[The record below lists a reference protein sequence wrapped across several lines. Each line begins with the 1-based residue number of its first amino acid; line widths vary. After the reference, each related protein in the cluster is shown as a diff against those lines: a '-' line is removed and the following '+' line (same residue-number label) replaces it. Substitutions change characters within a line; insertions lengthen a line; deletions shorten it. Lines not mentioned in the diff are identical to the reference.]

1 MHPSSNPFPG
11 LKNYDEKHSSNF
23 NNRAHEIEDLLQKL
37 REYGI
42 AILSGSNGSGKTSLL
57 RAGIIPKLRNG
68 FQGKSGKNWRI
79 CEFRTFGNPIE
90 QMAFAM
96 AEQGLLYKDHRGRPE
111 DYSRYVSVLNQKKE
125 LSLIDLYINSEISQV
140 EENLIFI
147 IEQVE
152 DLYRFNLLNVNSQT
166 ESDEEFFD
174 IIYRTNRQKNI
185 PIYFIISIQNIF
197 LNHLNNYK
205 NFVTLLSKSLYN
217 LPSLKAKQ
225 FETLTTEIFADQN
238 IQLTKNTIIYF
249 ETFLKERPNTLPLI
263 QYILNRIHH
272 KYSLNPVSEVLFVD
286 IEDPDFEFH
295 NIFKYIHS
303 ELGAFFDNLNKNDQY
318 TFELIIRSLF
328 VLNSEI
334 SEQYYQRFKYI
345 REYTGLPDRATAIIN
360 EFQNKFG
367 SILEIIEPFKK
378 ISSSDLILND
388 SDVISLKYDLF
399 ASWDKSKEWFD
410 SELEYYKHYN
420 ELQLK
425 SKKQDEF
432 LEFISLQR
440 AVEWKNNRLIN
451 FNWSLKYNFDFFQTI
466 KYIDASNN
474 AHLYK
479 LNQEKKSKELIAE
492 KERNI
497 KRFMFAFGI
506 LISIFFYWLKH
517 SEAQKLKLDNIK
529 LEALRK
535 QDSILKLKYELEKN
549 NLQKLI
555 KSDSILKLNYE
566 LEKNNLQKLIK
577 SDSILKLKY
586 ELEKNNLKAIRK
598 KDSTKILKDEA
609 NSSTASSLKKKIS
622 KNSGNE
628 INPIISKSL
637 NNLNRPLNQNQVPLI
652 SKIKNNI
659 KVLITKLNAENNYG
673 NEKKIL
679 ELTKTGIELYDQFK
693 KESLALKLSF
703 DTEEARDL
711 GTQLTSALQNLYPNS
726 FQSSLNF
733 IPNSYQSKSQNIVT
747 SSQNNNLAWSINKK
761 LFLYEGNAE
770 SQKLKHEIALKTQVE
785 FIEFIGSDLLAVG
798 TVKQDIWIINLV
810 SNKKI
815 KILSSND
822 LQKRLGGSKV
832 FSGDRTRLKSKE
844 LLKMIYIE
852 EKKSLLL
859 IYDNFFVDIKLKKVR
874 DLDSNYY
881 DIIFPS
887 DLSTSERFKKVTYS
901 KKQNALILT
910 TNTNKIFVIEPL
922 KLQPL
927 KALKEL
933 LPSLAELRLIS
944 LTDFREKKILLV
956 NTVNNISLYSLSKNS
971 YAQFEGELKIDK
983 FKIKDFI
990 INNNK
995 IYILDDNG
1003 SLHLTYMNKSMKN
1016 QKVFLTPPMTVDNSK
1031 SYVSIKFFST
1041 ASDNDLLL
1049 VKKNGNIIV
1058 KNFDIDHTFSQIKI
1072 VYSKRKL
1079 N

>member
-57 RAGIIPKLRNG
+57 RAGVIPKLRNG

-79 CEFRTFGNPIE
+79 CEFRTFGNPID

-96 AEQGLLYKDHRGRPE
+96 AEQGLLYKDHRARPE

-125 LSLIDLYINSEISQV
+125 LSLIDLYNNSEISQV

-152 DLYRFNLLNVNSQT
+152 DLYRFNLLNINSQT

-225 FETLTTEIFADQN
+225 FETLTTEIFANQN

-249 ETFLKERPNTLPLI
+249 ETFLKERPNALPLI

-303 ELGAFFDNLNKNDQY
+303 KLDAFFDNLNKNDQY

-399 ASWDKSKEWFD
+399 TSWDKSKEWFD

-479 LNQEKKSKELIAE
+479 LNQEKKSKELIAK
-492 KERNI
+492 KERNF
-497 KRFMFAFGI
+497 KRV
-506 LISIFFYWLKH
+506 LIALGFVVFITFYWFKH
-517 SEAQKLKLDNIK
+517 SEAQKLKLDK
-529 LEALRK
+529 TRLEALRK

-549 NLQKLI
+549 NLEKLI

-566 LEKNNLQKLIK
+566 LEKNNL
-577 SDSILKLKY
+577 
-586 ELEKNNLKAIRK
+586 KALRK
-598 KDSTKILKDEA
+598 KDSTKILNYEA

-637 NNLNRPLNQNQVPLI
+637 NNLNRPLNQNQVSLI

-659 KVLITKLNAENNYG
+659 KVLITKLKAENNYG

-679 ELTKTGIELYDQFK
+679 ELTKTGIELYDQFR

-761 LFLYEGNAE
+761 LFLYEGNSE

-815 KILSSND
+815 KILSSNE

-887 DLSTSERFKKVTYS
+887 DLSTSERFKKVNYF

-910 TNTNKIFVIEPL
+910 TNTNKIFVTEPL
-922 KLQPL
+922 NLQPL
-927 KALKEL
+927 KALEEL
-933 LPSLAELRLIS
+933 LPSLVELRLIA
-944 LTDFREKKILLV
+944 LTEFLEKKILLV

-995 IYILDDNG
+995 IYILDDTG
-1003 SLHLTYMNKSMKN
+1003 SLHLTYLNKSIKN
-1016 QKVFLTPPMTVDNSK
+1016 QKFYLTPPITLDNSK

>member
-1 MHPSSNPFPG
+1 MLPSSNPFPG

-57 RAGIIPKLRNG
+57 RAGVIPKLRNG

-79 CEFRTFGNPIE
+79 CEFRTFGNPID

-96 AEQGLLYKDHRGRPE
+96 AEQGLLYKDHRARPE

-125 LSLIDLYINSEISQV
+125 LSLIDLYNNSEISQV

-152 DLYRFNLLNVNSQT
+152 DLYRFNLLNINSQT

-225 FETLTTEIFADQN
+225 FETLTTEIFANQN

-249 ETFLKERPNTLPLI
+249 ETFLKERPNALPLI

-303 ELGAFFDNLNKNDQY
+303 KLDAFFDNLNKNDQY

-399 ASWDKSKEWFD
+399 TSWDKSKEWFD

-479 LNQEKKSKELIAE
+479 LNQEKKSKELIAK
-492 KERNI
+492 KERNF
-497 KRFMFAFGI
+497 KRV
-506 LISIFFYWLKH
+506 LIALGFVVFITFYWFKH
-517 SEAQKLKLDNIK
+517 SEAQKLKLDK
-529 LEALRK
+529 TRLEALRK

-566 LEKNNLQKLIK
+566 LEKNNL
-577 SDSILKLKY
+577 
-586 ELEKNNLKAIRK
+586 KALRK
-598 KDSTKILKDEA
+598 KDSTKILNYEA

-659 KVLITKLNAENNYG
+659 KVLITKLKAENNYG

-679 ELTKTGIELYDQFK
+679 ELTKTGIELYDQFR

-761 LFLYEGNAE
+761 LFLYEGNSE

-815 KILSSND
+815 KLLSSNE

-887 DLSTSERFKKVTYS
+887 DLSTSERFKKVNYF

-910 TNTNKIFVIEPL
+910 TNTNKIFVTEPL
-922 KLQPL
+922 NLQPL
-927 KALKEL
+927 KALEEL
-933 LPSLAELRLIS
+933 LPSLVELRLIA
-944 LTDFREKKILLV
+944 LTEFLEKKILLV

-995 IYILDDNG
+995 IYILDDTG
-1003 SLHLTYMNKSMKN
+1003 SLHLTYLNKSIKN
-1016 QKVFLTPPMTVDNSK
+1016 QKFYLTPPITLDNSK